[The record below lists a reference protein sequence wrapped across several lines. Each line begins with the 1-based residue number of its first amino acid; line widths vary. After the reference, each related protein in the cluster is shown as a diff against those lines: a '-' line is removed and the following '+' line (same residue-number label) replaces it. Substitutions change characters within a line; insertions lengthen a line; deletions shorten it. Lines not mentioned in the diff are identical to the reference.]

1 LARYAGAVIK
11 KIFHM
16 RHEFGKFFSV
26 GALGY
31 VVGVGGFNFLVHLD
45 SAPLANKPLTASFL
59 SGVASI
65 LVAYFG
71 NRHWTWKD
79 RQRTGA
85 KREITLFFIING
97 ITLLFGVA
105 CLAISRYVL
114 GLDSA
119 LADNISANV
128 IGVGLGTLVRFW
140 SYRTIVF
147 KPH

>member
-1 LARYAGAVIK
+1 VIK
-11 KIFHM
+11 RLIGL

-31 VVGVGGFNFLVHLD
+31 VVGVGGFNFLVHLEN
-45 SAPLANKPLTASFL
+45 APLASKPLTASL
-59 SGVASI
+59 ISGVASI

-79 RQRTGA
+79 RKRTGA
-85 KREITLFFIING
+85 KREITLFFLVNS
-97 ITLLFGVA
+97 ITLIFGVI

-128 IGVGLGTLVRFW
+128 IGVGIGTLFRFW

>member
-1 LARYAGAVIK
+1 MLSKLFNLR
-11 KIFHM
+11 
-16 RHEFGKFFSV
+16 REFGKFFSV

-31 VVGVGGFNFLVHLD
+31 VVGVGGFNLLVHTQN
-45 SAPLANKPLTASFL
+45 APFKDKPLTGSIL

-65 LVAYFG
+65 LIAYVG

-79 RQRTGA
+79 RKGSGA
-85 KREITLFFIING
+85 SLEVTLFFIINA
-97 ITLLFGVA
+97 ITLTFGVI

-114 GLDSA
+114 NLDSA

-128 IGVGLGTLVRFW
+128 IGVGLGTIFRFW

>member
-1 LARYAGAVIK
+1 VLS
-11 KIFHM
+11 KIFNL
-16 RHEFGKFFSV
+16 RREFGKFFSV

-31 VVGVGGFNFLVHLD
+31 VVGVGGFNLLVHTQN
-45 SAPLANKPLTASFL
+45 APFKDKPLTGSIL

-65 LVAYFG
+65 LVAYIG

-79 RQRTGA
+79 RKRSGA
-85 KREITLFFIING
+85 RREVTLFFIING
-97 ITLLFGVA
+97 ITLTFGVI

-114 GLDSA
+114 NLDSA

-128 IGVGLGTLVRFW
+128 IGVSLGTIFRFW

>member
-1 LARYAGAVIK
+1 MIK
-11 KIFHM
+11 RLIGL

-31 VVGVGGFNFLVHLD
+31 VVGVGGFNFLVHLEN
-45 SAPLANKPLTASFL
+45 APLASKPLTASL
-59 SGVASI
+59 ISGVASI

-85 KREITLFFIING
+85 KREITLFFVING
-97 ITLLFGVA
+97 ITLIFGVI

-114 GLDSA
+114 NLDSA

-128 IGVGLGTLVRFW
+128 IGVGIGTLFRFW